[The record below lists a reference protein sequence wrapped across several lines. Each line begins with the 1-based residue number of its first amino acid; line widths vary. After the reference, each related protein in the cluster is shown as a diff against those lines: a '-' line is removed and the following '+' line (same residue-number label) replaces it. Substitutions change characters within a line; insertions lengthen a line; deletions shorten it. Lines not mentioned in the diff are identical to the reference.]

1 MSFTGEGTVVSNVN
15 EAYCFAAWCNPF
27 EIFKAELSSSDSEKK
42 AVYAIAM
49 RGTDSS
55 WDKENPLSIPVC
67 LLAACARDNSYLR
80 LMKKMISEY
89 IPKGSD
95 LVFIGHSL
103 GGMISQQLGADEEI
117 RNSYKILNILSIGSP
132 YVVFA
137 GKKCPLRRMATVSD
151 VIPNAFGLL
160 GFFNYF
166 AGDVI
171 HEDTGYFFN
180 PLGAHCDSYEKED
193 AWKKYDCF
201 GIENGGHSLE
211 ITEIIY
217 KK

>member
-1 MSFTGEGTVVSNVN
+1 MSNTVEGTIVSNVN
-15 EAYCFAAWCNPF
+15 EAYCFAAWCKPF
-27 EIFKAELSSSDSEKK
+27 EIFKANLTSPDREKK
-42 AVYAIAM
+42 EVYAIAM
-49 RGTDSS
+49 RGTDQS

-67 LLAACARDNSYLR
+67 LKAACAKDNAYLR
-80 LMKKMISEY
+80 LMKKMIPQY

-103 GGMISQQLGADEEI
+103 GGMISQQVCADEEI
-117 RNSYKILNILSIGSP
+117 KRDYNILNVLSIGSP
-132 YVVFA
+132 YVVFT

-160 GFFNYF
+160 GFFNYL

-171 HEDTGYFFN
+171 HENTGYFFH
-180 PLGAHCDSYEKED
+180 PIGAHCDSYEKED